1 MIGSGLRL
9 SLNGPKTDTETR
21 SKITSLNNTTTSFG
35 CSSDRDLF
43 TIEGVLSL
51 ERKDLSI
58 QLYLLFW
65 QQFPAGT
72 AGTARTAAEGLQ
84 LLLHLSGLFVDLYF
98 SPAFPI

>member
-84 LLLHLSGLFVDLYF
+84 LLLHLFGLFVDLYF